1 MFGMLRME
9 GVGSGG
15 GGGWGWGWGCFIGT
29 DGYQEQKSGGLGR
42 RTRAVRLGGMSRAQR
57 HTKQKWG
64 LGTQG
69 SGKLTTKETTA
80 KDNCIIYTSSS
91 WW

>member
-1 MFGMLRME
+1 MLRKE

-29 DGYQEQKSGGLGR
+29 DGYQEQKSGGFGR

-57 HTKQKWG
+57 HKECTPPSRSG
-64 LGTQG
+64 DLGPRAQ
-69 SGKLTTKETTA
+69 E
-80 KDNCIIYTSSS
+80 N
-91 WW
+91 